1 MHANSKGTISRKIIT
16 RLVVPIMVLQVL
28 NSLDRVN
35 ISFAALHMNADLGL
49 SAERYGNAVSIFF
62 VSYLLFQFPSSRALK
77 VLGARWWI
85 FGVVLLW
92 GVAATGMAF
101 VQEIWHL
108 YALRFVLG
116 IAEAG
121 YAPGIVFL
129 CSCWVPRKYRAQAI
143 ATTMLAVPVSV
154 VFGGPLS
161 GWLLSMQAPFDV
173 AAWRWMFFIEGV
185 PAVLL
190 AFVAL
195 RLFRR
200 EPLDADWLSA
210 DEKHWLRNDLR
221 LEEAVR
227 ADGIASFTQVLTD
240 TRILCSAA
248 VWFCLIFGA
257 YGIIFWMPLVLKEM
271 TALGEFSIG
280 LLSALPWLGVAV
292 GMVLV
297 SRHSDRTQE
306 RFRHVGFAAVTASV
320 ALLASVMSPWPGL
333 ALVLL
338 FVFGVGLGG
347 AQATFWTIPTAIM
360 ARTVAVNGVVLIN
373 LVGNIS
379 SLINSWVIGHL
390 REASGSYQLAVLL
403 LVAIL
408 GAAALFVAA
417 IAAVSARRQA
427 VMELQQFP
435 SVPPV
440 QRSAVPGPPGTV
452 T

>member
-1 MHANSKGTISRKIIT
+1 MNADREGTISRKIIT

-35 ISFAALHMNADLGL
+35 ISFAALQMNADLGL
-49 SAERYGNAVSIFF
+49 SAERYGHAVSIFF

-92 GVAATGMAF
+92 GVAATSMAF
-101 VQEIWHL
+101 VQEVWHL
-108 YALRFVLG
+108 YVLRFVLG

-143 ATTMLAVPVSV
+143 ATTMLAVPISV
-154 VFGGPLS
+154 VFVSPLS
-161 GWLLSMQAPFDV
+161 GWLLSMQAPFGV

-185 PAVLL
+185 PTVVL

-195 RLFRR
+195 RIFRH
-200 EPLDADWLSA
+200 EPLEADWLTA
-210 DEKHWLRNDLR
+210 DEKGWLRRDLQQ
-221 LEEAVR
+221 EEAVR
-227 ADGIASFTQVLTD
+227 TDGIASFTAVLTD
-240 TRILCSAA
+240 ARILCSAA

-257 YGIIFWMPLVLKEM
+257 YGIIFWMPLVLQEM
-271 TALGEFSIG
+271 TTLGEFNIG
-280 LLSALPWLGVAV
+280 LLSALPWLGVGV

-306 RFRHVGFAAVTASV
+306 RFRHVGFAALTASL
-320 ALLASVMSPWPGL
+320 ALLASALSPWHGL

-347 AQATFWTIPTAIM
+347 AQATFWTIPTGIM
-360 ARTVAVNGVVLIN
+360 ARPVAASGVVLIN

-379 SLINSWVIGHL
+379 SLINSSVIGSL
-390 REASGSYQLAVLL
+390 RQASGSYQLAVLL

-408 GAAALFVAA
+408 GAAALLVGA
-417 IAAVSARRQA
+417 IAMMSSRRNA
-427 VMELQQFP
+427 VMEF
-435 SVPPV
+435 
-440 QRSAVPGPPGTV
+440 T
-452 T
+452 

>member
-1 MHANSKGTISRKIIT
+1 
-16 RLVVPIMVLQVL
+16 MVLQVL

-173 AAWRWMFFIEGV
+173 AAWRWMFFIEGI

-195 RLFRR
+195 RLFRL

-221 LEEAVR
+221 QEEAVR

-427 VMELQQFP
+427 AMELQQVP

-440 QRSAVPGPPGTV
+440 QRSAVPGPPGTL

>member
-1 MHANSKGTISRKIIT
+1 MNADREGTISRKIIT

-35 ISFAALHMNADLGL
+35 ISFAALQMNADLGL
-49 SAERYGNAVSIFF
+49 SAERYGHAVSIFF

-92 GVAATGMAF
+92 GVAATSMAF
-101 VQEIWHL
+101 VQEVWHL
-108 YALRFVLG
+108 YVLRFVLG

-143 ATTMLAVPVSV
+143 ATTMLAVPISV

-185 PAVLL
+185 PTVVL

-195 RLFRR
+195 RIFRH
-200 EPLDADWLSA
+200 EPLEADWLTA
-210 DEKHWLRNDLR
+210 DEKGWLRRDLQQ
-221 LEEAVR
+221 EEAVR
-227 ADGIASFTQVLTD
+227 TDGIASFTAVLTD
-240 TRILCSAA
+240 ARILCSAA

-257 YGIIFWMPLVLKEM
+257 YGIIFWMPLVLQEM
-271 TALGEFSIG
+271 TTLGEFNIG
-280 LLSALPWLGVAV
+280 LLSALPWLGVGV

-306 RFRHVGFAAVTASV
+306 RFRHVGFAALTASL
-320 ALLASVMSPWPGL
+320 ALLASALSPWHGL

-347 AQATFWTIPTAIM
+347 AQATFWTIPTGIM
-360 ARTVAVNGVVLIN
+360 ARPVAASGVVLIN

-379 SLINSWVIGHL
+379 SLINSSVIGSL
-390 REASGSYQLAVLL
+390 RQASGSYQLAVLL

-408 GAAALFVAA
+408 GAAALLVGA
-417 IAAVSARRQA
+417 IAMMSSRRNA
-427 VMELQQFP
+427 VMEF
-435 SVPPV
+435 
-440 QRSAVPGPPGTV
+440 T
-452 T
+452 

>member
-1 MHANSKGTISRKIIT
+1 MNVSNEGTISRKIIT

-35 ISFAALHMNADLGL
+35 ISFAALQMNADLGL
-49 SAERYGNAVSIFF
+49 STELYGNAVSIFF
-62 VSYLLFQFPSSRALK
+62 VSYLLFQFPSSKALK
-77 VLGARWWI
+77 MLGARWWI

-92 GVAATGMAF
+92 GVAATCMAF
-101 VQEIWHL
+101 VQDVWHL
-108 YALRFVLG
+108 YVLRFVLG

-129 CSCWVPRKYRAQAI
+129 CSCWVPRNYRAQAI

-154 VFGGPLS
+154 VFGAPLS

-185 PAVLL
+185 PTIVL

-195 RLFRR
+195 RIFRR
-200 EPLDADWLSA
+200 EPLDADWLNA
-210 DEKHWLRNDLR
+210 DEKQWLRNDLR
-221 LEEAVR
+221 QEEAVR
-227 ADGIASFTQVLTD
+227 AAGLASFTEVLTD
-240 TRILCSAA
+240 ARIVCSAA

-257 YGIIFWMPLVLKEM
+257 YGIIFWMPLVLQEM

-280 LLSALPWLGVAV
+280 LLSALPWLGVAA

-306 RFRHVGFAAVTASV
+306 RFRHVGLAALTACL
-320 ALLASVMSPWPGL
+320 ALLASALSPWHGL

-347 AQATFWTIPTAIM
+347 AQATFWTIPTTIM
-360 ARTVAVNGVVLIN
+360 APAVAANGVVLIN

-379 SLINSWVIGHL
+379 SLINSSVIGYL
-390 REASGSYQLAVLL
+390 RQASGSYQLAVLL

-408 GAAALFVAA
+408 AAAALFVGA
-417 IAAVSARRQA
+417 IAVMSSRRNA
-427 VMELQQFP
+427 VMEF
-435 SVPPV
+435 
-440 QRSAVPGPPGTV
+440 T
-452 T
+452 